1 MKLFY
6 YKSIYLSNLVKK
18 FSALLFL
25 IVILVLSNS
34 IGGSVFAENEN
45 HLRSSNKRLWSI
57 ISDKIPFE
65 SKYSPENIR
74 KSTPKQE
81 LLKTPPP
88 KEKYQNTNAKKILKL
103 LQSPT
108 DLEKFSKDSDKKY
121 TSSAKY
127 SLKES
132 HKKYTTSAKNSQKE
146 SHKTYTTSSKGRAGD
161 MHEDP
166 IAISQFCE
174 TQATTTF
181 CIRRGVGRFKYV
193 GNTPRKHPRDLDF
206 SGKNLANRKKG
217 SKKLIQSLIKNQ
229 NRSN

>member
-1 MKLFY
+1 MKILFY
-6 YKSIYLSNLVKK
+6 NSIYLSNLVRKL
-18 FSALLFL
+18 SALLFI

-34 IGGSVFAENEN
+34 YGGSVFAENEN

-74 KSTPKQE
+74 KSAPKQE
-81 LLKTPPP
+81 LLNTPPP
-88 KEKYQNTNAKKILKL
+88 KEKYRNTNAKKILKL
-103 LQSPT
+103 LESPP
-108 DLEKFSKDSDKKY
+108 DQEKF
-121 TSSAKY
+121 A
-127 SLKES
+127 KES
-132 HKKYTTSAKNSQKE
+132 HKK
-146 SHKTYTTSSKGRAGD
+146 YTTSSKGRAGD

>member
-1 MKLFY
+1 MKLLF
-6 YKSIYLSNLVKK
+6 YKSISLSKPVKK
-18 FSALLFL
+18 VSSFLFL
-25 IVILVLSNS
+25 IVILVLSNGL
-34 IGGSVFAENEN
+34 GGGVFAENEN

-74 KSTPKQE
+74 KSAPKQE
-81 LLKTPPP
+81 LLNTPPP

-121 TSSAKY
+121 T
-127 SLKES
+127 
-132 HKKYTTSAKNSQKE
+132 TSAKNTLKE

-193 GNTPRKHPRDLDF
+193 GNTPRKHPRTLDYG
-206 SGKNLANRKKG
+206 GKNLANRKKG
-217 SKKLIQSLIKNQ
+217 SKKLIQSLMKNQ
-229 NRSN
+229 NLSN